1 MHKPEPLEI
10 DDPADYI
17 GVLYRIVRVDR
28 GRRKVVAIAL
38 RGQEQARGRLLR
50 VVGAFVLR
58 QVEAAGGVVA
68 PGDTFEI
75 PADLEADVD
84 AGTHLRIY
92 LPDRPVDFL
101 VEEDTCAGDPAC
113 EEARP

>member
-1 MHKPEPLEI
+1 MHNPDPLETA
-10 DDPADYI
+10 DPADYI

-38 RGQEQARGRLLR
+38 RGQDQARGRLLR

-58 QVEAAGGVVA
+58 QVTAAGGVVA

-75 PADLEADVD
+75 PADLEADAA
-84 AGTHLRIY
+84 AGTALRIY
-92 LPDRPVDFL
+92 LPDRPVDFF
-101 VEEDTCAGDPAC
+101 VEEDTCAGDPEC
-113 EEARP
+113 EEGRL

>member
-1 MHKPEPLEI
+1 MHKPEPLET

-17 GVLYRIVRVDR
+17 GVLYRIVRVDY
-28 GRRKVVAIAL
+28 GRRKVVAVAL
-38 RGQEQARGRLLR
+38 RGQDQARGRLLR

-58 QVEAAGGVVA
+58 QVEASGGIVT

-75 PADLEADVD
+75 PADLDAD
-84 AGTHLRIY
+84 GTGTSLRIY

-101 VEEDTCAGDPAC
+101 VEEDTCEGDPDC
-113 EEARP
+113 EEARL